1 MQLQV
6 QFIMRNENI
15 LKIKETFFFVFT
27 VHCVSLT
34 PTLNLH
40 SSFYKRAFHLFL
52 HACRLNP
59 WLPGSFSGKCR
70 RLKAN
75 VRSSHAPW
83 VCGQWAAQPC
93 RYICRNVKIPPFLT

>member
-59 WLPGSFSGKCR
+59 WLPGSFSAYQVNAGLR
-70 RLKAN
+70 EQTS
-75 VRSSHAPW
+75 VAP
-83 VCGQWAAQPC
+83 VPVGVVGGLPTCV
-93 RYICRNVKIPPFLT
+93 IMFVEI